1 MPSVDEQTRAFLQD
15 SSRSK
20 GMQGLNEYS
29 TCATSGSEAMQCRND
44 LNIKLEI
51 LIYESATVG
60 YLRRKDGQQKTP
72 GVGSF
77 CTNLHVYT
85 KYYQV

>member
-51 LIYESATVG
+51 ATVG
-60 YLRRKDGQQKTP
+60 YLRRMYGQQKTSE
-72 GVGSF
+72 VGSL